1 MSVAAIRVR
10 PMKTIPIE
18 ELRRHLG
25 QLVKSEEPVLITR
38 YGKPA
43 GVFYPLPEPKA
54 IAEKGAKAA
63 AESPRKK
70 RKRGESDA
78 TLDLPFDPDALR
90 KSVRS

>member
-1 MSVAAIRVR
+1 
-10 PMKTIPIE
+10 MKTIPIE

-25 QLVKSEEPVLITR
+25 QLVKSEEPALITR

-63 AESPRKK
+63 AGAKKK
-70 RKRGESDA
+70 RGSETDA
-78 TLDLPFDPDALR
+78 TLDLPFDLEALR
-90 KSVRS
+90 KSVRP

>member
-1 MSVAAIRVR
+1 
-10 PMKTIPIE
+10 MKTIPIE

-25 QLVKSEEPVLITR
+25 QLVKSEEPAVITR

-63 AESPRKK
+63 AGTKKK
-70 RKRGESDA
+70 RRVAETDA
-78 TLDLPFDPDALR
+78 TLDLPFDLDALR
-90 KSVRS
+90 KSIRP